1 MAMVTSIGKHHA
13 DIEDF
18 QCDDEKDFV
27 RLASTRIAQQNKYL
41 QSREEKL
48 LENLFLKPYIAVA
61 RSSKST

>member
-1 MAMVTSIGKHHA
+1 MVTSIGKHHA

-27 RLASTRIAQQNKYL
+27 HVLLVRELR
-41 QSREEKL
+41 SRTNTYTLEEKL
-48 LENLFLKPYIAVA
+48 LENLFLKPYIAVT